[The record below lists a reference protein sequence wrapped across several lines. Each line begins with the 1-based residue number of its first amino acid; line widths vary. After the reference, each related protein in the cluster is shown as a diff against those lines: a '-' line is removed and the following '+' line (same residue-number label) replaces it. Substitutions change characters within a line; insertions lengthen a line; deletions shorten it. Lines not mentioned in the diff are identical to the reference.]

1 MTGIEN
7 SEHGMPKQSGMADI
21 IVKAAIALI
30 TAAAFVGAYL
40 QFQMS
45 FWSALLAGLSV
56 YIILLMG
63 HALMRRSER
72 EKDLVHEVN
81 RLEDEVARLK
91 VSPQAGQFPTQGRM
105 PKLAAKPAPG
115 PMAGPAP
122 AAAPVAGPPPVAPPP
137 LSAKPARTLRGGPD
151 GFSEREPRLMSPRA
165 PEMPAEP
172 PRPDPSFTGSI
183 PAAAVAS
190 QAPNMS
196 LRADPVQ
203 ADIPPVP
210 SLPDWS
216 APIAAPAQAGD
227 KTMHD
232 YWPAT
237 SKPTLPEGPRAE
249 LLPLQAERETD
260 LDAVHGMI
268 KRLADEVSVG
278 EPALEGL
285 APQRQESVLRASLN
299 ALQTTASAMRSSK
312 KKGAIPSGTAGRG
325 APTPP
330 PIMPSHAR
338 LASLAEA
345 VSAGRID
352 VKLSPIVGL
361 ADHQVHY
368 YEVVACPRDERGALL
383 STNTRDP
390 QLAIAGL
397 LPLLDSARLRQS
409 AQVARQLAEEGR
421 ESNLFAPATAVS
433 LANDT
438 FLDELADAYR
448 EREAVASEII
458 LTFAQADVRTFGSSE
473 WSALTDMRDLGFRFG
488 VEDVTDFDYE
498 FTALS
503 AAGFSFVKVDAAT
516 LLGGLA
522 GPNGAMPAEDVCRN
536 LSELGLTLIVC
547 SIDDEGRRDA
557 VLAAGVPLG
566 QGALFGLP
574 QSAGLDTFA
583 ASGNAAA

>member
-1 MTGIEN
+1 
-7 SEHGMPKQSGMADI
+7 MPKQSGTADL

-45 FWSALLAGLSV
+45 FWSALLAGLSIYV
-56 YIILLMG
+56 MLLLG
-63 HALMRRSER
+63 HAVMRRSER
-72 EKDLVHEVN
+72 EKDLVYEVN

-91 VSPQAGQFPTQGRM
+91 VTPQASTFPTQGRM
-105 PKLAAKPAPG
+105 PKLATRPP
-115 PMAGPAP
+115 AGPTPGAP
-122 AAAPVAGPPPVAPPP
+122 VATPVAGPPPIASP
-137 LSAKPARTLRGGPD
+137 LPAKAARTLRAEAEAIP
-151 GFSEREPRLMSPRA
+151 EREPRLMSPRA
-165 PEMPAEP
+165 PDMPSEAPRSEP
-172 PRPDPSFTGSI
+172 SLGRSN
-183 PAAAVAS
+183 PAAG
-190 QAPNMS
+190 NLS

-203 ADIPPVP
+203 ADIPHVP
-210 SLPDWS
+210 TLPDWS
-216 APIAAPAQAGD
+216 APLAAPASSGER
-227 KTMHD
+227 KMHD
-232 YWPAT
+232 YWPAAP
-237 SKPTLPEGPRAE
+237 KPTLPEGPRAE
-249 LLPLQAERETD
+249 LPPLQAERETD

-278 EPALEGL
+278 EPTLEGMP
-285 APQRQESVLRASLN
+285 PQRQESVLRASLN
-299 ALQTTASAMRSSK
+299 ALQTTANVMRSSK
-312 KKGAIPSGTAGRG
+312 KRGGIAQGAAGKAG
-325 APTPP
+325 PTPP

-390 QLAIAGL
+390 QLAVAGL
-397 LPLLDSARLRQS
+397 LPLLDSARLRQA
-409 AQVARQLAEEGR
+409 AQVARSLAEEGN
-421 ESNLFAPATAVS
+421 ESNLFSPATAVS

-448 EREAVASEII
+448 DREAVASELI

-488 VEDVTDFDYE
+488 IEDVTDFDYE
-498 FTALS
+498 FTALG

-516 LLGGLA
+516 LLAGLA
-522 GPNGAMPAEDVCRN
+522 SSSGPMPAADVCRN

-547 SIDDEGRRDA
+547 NIDDEAKRDV

-566 QGALFGLP
+566 QGALFGEP
-574 QSAGLDTFA
+574 MSSGLDTFA
-583 ASGNAAA
+583 ASGDAAA